1 MCVCACV
8 FWERGRWGAV
18 KEMNEIRSHTAL
30 PTKFHMWL
38 CFCICGWAVIYES
51 VVRLSVVCG

>member
-1 MCVCACV
+1 M
-8 FWERGRWGAV
+8 

-38 CFCICGWAVIYES
+38 CFCICGWAVIYS
-51 VVRLSVVCG
+51 MRVLCVCLLSVGKLCYVSFVYGV